1 MRLLNR
7 AEMLLKILGER
18 NTKEM
23 KKYIGI
29 KFLAVALLLVTL
41 ASDSLAATR
50 IRFARGRTSATVT
63 GTIPAGATREYV
75 LTADEY
81 QTMTI
86 RLSSNNGDVT
96 FDASDI
102 HGSFGEHE
110 DGYAQFETD
119 ANGNHWI
126 TLENTGDYSTRYTLT
141 VSVR

>member
-1 MRLLNR
+1 
-7 AEMLLKILGER
+7 
-18 NTKEM
+18 M

-29 KFLAVALLLVTL
+29 KILAAALLLVTL
-41 ASDSLAATR
+41 ASDSMAATR
-50 IRFARGRTSATVT
+50 IRFARGRSSATVT

-75 LTADEY
+75 LSAQEY

-86 RLSSNNGDVT
+86 RLSSNTGDVT
-96 FDASDI
+96 FDASDV

-110 DGYAQFETD
+110 TGYAQFETD
-119 ANGNHWI
+119 ADGNHWI